1 MPGTESWQF
10 PVKAKLTIALLVI
23 TCTYRQVLVYDI
35 LAQQN
40 IVQAGGLSL
49 YYAVSSIYTGIEYPA
64 IEFKRQVGKNYPSTA
79 EGALLESKIELGRNL
94 LLAMVII
101 TPVWTVVSIF
111 LNWKLQQE
119 MAWKTFRKMDA
130 DLVMQHKYRTFQ
142 VSSAQTHL

>member
-1 MPGTESWQF
+1 MPGPESSQF
-10 PVKAKLTIALLVI
+10 PLKAKLTIALLVI

-49 YYAVSSIYTGIEYPA
+49 YYGVNCIYTGMEYPA
-64 IEFKRQVGKNYPSTA
+64 TEFTRQVGKNYPDTA
-79 EGALLESKIELGRNL
+79 ESALLESKIELGRSL
-94 LLAMVII
+94 LLSMVII
-101 TPVWTVVSIF
+101 TPIWTVVSIC

-142 VSSAQTHL
+142 ASSSQIHF